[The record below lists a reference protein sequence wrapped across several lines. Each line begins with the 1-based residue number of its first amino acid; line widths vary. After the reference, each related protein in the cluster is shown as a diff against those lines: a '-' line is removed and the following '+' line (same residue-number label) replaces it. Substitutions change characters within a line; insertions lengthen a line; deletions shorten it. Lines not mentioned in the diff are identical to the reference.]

1 MDINVIYFKS
11 VWICNPCIP
20 AVFLSYA
27 FVCIKSRNTYIYINY
42 IHIEL
47 LNVQLYLVHLLTVLA
62 GSFNYTYMLK

>member
-1 MDINVIYFKS
+1 VFGFVILAYQLF
-11 VWICNPCIP
+11 
-20 AVFLSYA
+20 FFHMLSYA
-27 FVCIKSRNTYIYINY
+27 LKAETHSYINY